1 MPGRLPF
8 EGASNSIEY
17 DTGRPGPVRS
27 EVAGSGEN
35 TAAVR
40 RAEDIPMERLEA
52 VGQRH
57 GSPAIFRKLDSD
69 HEGRMENRE
78 EEHKNK
84 HEHKNKPGMPKTAGE
99 LNVMLKRANFARAL
113 LGQNPGMPTAAN
125 LPSRQATPLIPPEV
139 AQAAQR
145 AMALEAGYRG
155 RQRTYGEKMTDA
167 LGLSAAASALKGLGS
182 ADPDVLAEERNPL
195 KRLGLRLTAAKSALR
210 GAKSRAAVDRAT
222 EQDLREARKNLIG
235 RQGVMTAL
243 TARGAAED
251 PARSSESPLTG
262 SIIHPGD
269 VIKATSGQNEVLIR
283 RSTGQPV
290 LQDSSGKFYAPAPG
304 TMEHNIAV
312 GAMENL
318 SPKQVHELKVQLG
331 QREDSPFNKLT
342 ATLADLNTKPAFH
355 VLSMLGPL
363 ALNFI
368 PAGQGRTAADTKLGK
383 AFQYGMMGTQLAS
396 LLSGATTRNPGTGL
410 GRNFTS
416 GTSGI

>member
-1 MPGRLPF
+1 MPARLPF

-17 DTGRPGPVRS
+17 DIGRPGPVRS

-35 TAAVR
+35 TASIR
-40 RAEDIPMERLEA
+40 RAEDIPMERIEA

-57 GSPAIFRKLDSD
+57 GSPAIFRKLESD
-69 HEGRMENRE
+69 NEGRMENRE
-78 EEHKNK
+78 EEQ
-84 HEHKNKPGMPKTAGE
+84 KNKPGMPKTAGE
-99 LNVMLKRANFARAL
+99 LNVLLKRANFARAL
-113 LGQNPGMPTAAN
+113 LGQSPSMPVAGKTVSPGG
-125 LPSRQATPLIPPEV
+125 TPLIPPEV
-139 AQAAQR
+139 AQAARR

-155 RQRTYGEKMTDA
+155 KQRTYGEKMTDA
-167 LGLSAAASALKGLGS
+167 LGLSAAASALKGLGG

-195 KRLGLRLTAAKSALR
+195 KRLGLRLTAAKSALQ

-243 TARGAAED
+243 TARGGVDA
-251 PARSSESPLTG
+251 PAGRTESPLTG
-262 SIIHPGD
+262 SMIHPGD
-269 VIKATSGQNEVLIR
+269 VIKATSGQNEILIR

-290 LQDSSGKFYAPAPG
+290 LQDASGKFYAPAPG

-312 GAMENL
+312 SSMENL
-318 SPKQVHELKVQLG
+318 TPKQVHELKVQLG
-331 QREDSPFNKLT
+331 QRQDSPFNKLT

-355 VLSMLGPL
+355 ILSMLGPL
-363 ALNFI
+363 ALNYI

-396 LLSGATTRNPGTGL
+396 LLSGATTRNPGAGL

-416 GTSGI
+416 GTSGL

>member
-17 DTGRPGPVRS
+17 ETGRPGPVRS

-35 TAAVR
+35 TASVR

-57 GSPAIFRKLDSD
+57 GSPAIFRKLDSNN
-69 HEGRMENRE
+69 EGRMENIE
-78 EEHKNK
+78 DEKNK
-84 HEHKNKPGMPKTAGE
+84 YGIPKTAGQ
-99 LNVMLKRANFARAL
+99 LNYMLKRANFARAL
-113 LGQNPGMPTAAN
+113 LGQNPGMP
-125 LPSRQATPLIPPEV
+125 LPGGSCSRSGTPLIPPEV
-139 AQAAQR
+139 ERAAQR
-145 AMALEAGYRG
+145 AVALESGYRG

-167 LGLSAAASALKGLGS
+167 LGLSAAASALKGLSG
-182 ADPDVLAEERNPL
+182 ADPDVLSEERNPIR
-195 KRLGLRLTAAKSALR
+195 RLGLRLTAAKSALQ
-210 GAKSRAAVDRAT
+210 GARSRAAVDRAT
-222 EQDLREARKNLIG
+222 EQDLREARRNIVG
-235 RQGVMTAL
+235 QQGVMSAL
-243 TARGAAED
+243 TARGEAGQ
-251 PARSSESPLTG
+251 PKGRTESPLTG
-262 SIIHPGD
+262 SMIHPGD

-290 LQDSSGKFYAPAPG
+290 LQDSSGRFFAPAPG
-304 TMEHNIAV
+304 TLEHNIAV
-312 GAMENL
+312 SSMDGL
-318 SPKQVHELKVQLG
+318 SPKQVHELKVQMG
-331 QREDSPFNKLT
+331 QRQNSPLNQLT
-342 ATLADLNTKPAFH
+342 AALADLNTKPGFH

-396 LLSGATTRNPGTGL
+396 LLSGATTRNAGSGL

-416 GTSGI
+416 GTSGL